1 MRRRELFGTS
11 CLNCLLHILR
21 FFGGDLIVPA
31 HGENDTVCVVD
42 VLPAFK
48 TGGGVFREG
57 TRGGEKD
64 RVF

>member
-1 MRRRELFGTS
+1 MSQLS
-11 CLNCLLHILR
+11 SSHSSV
-21 FFGGDLIVPA
+21 FGGGLIVPA
-31 HGENDTVCVVD
+31 HNWKMTHVFVVD

-57 TRGGEKD
+57 TRGAEKD